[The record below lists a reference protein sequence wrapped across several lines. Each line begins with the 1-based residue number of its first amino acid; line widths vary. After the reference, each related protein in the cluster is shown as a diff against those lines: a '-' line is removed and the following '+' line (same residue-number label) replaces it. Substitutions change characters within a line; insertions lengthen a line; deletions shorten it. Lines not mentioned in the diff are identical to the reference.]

1 MQWESWGS
9 HGAKVFLT
17 RIKQWCTNVSFL
29 YLKELVIY
37 LAVLGLSCG
46 IWDLVPWPGIK
57 PGCPTLGVWSL
68 NHRTTREVPVL
79 FLRDKWEWEL
89 MSRSHNDLGNAC
101 FSTFFWYMPNVMAET
116 QQWPQDCRRSVF
128 IPIPKAMPK
137 NAQTTT
143 QVHSSHRLIK

>member
-1 MQWESWGS
+1 M
-9 HGAKVFLT
+9 AKLMKPQSQGFFFT

-37 LAVLGLSCG
+37 LAVLRLSCG

-68 NHRTTREVPVL
+68 SHWTTREVPVL

-89 MSRSHNDLGNAC
+89 MSRSCNDLGNAC
-101 FSTFFWYMPNVMAET
+101 FSTFFWYMPNVMAKT
-116 QQWPQDCRRSVF
+116 QQLATGLEKVSF
-128 IPIPKAMPK
+128 HSNPKERQCQRMFQLLH
-137 NAQTTT
+137 NCIHLT
-143 QVHSSHRLIK
+143 R